1 MTFPY
6 YHDNLAKIGS
16 KIAPNIKL
24 GVKKSPKTFKIMT
37 KWQKFAQTDHK
48 VHRKNLLRKGESV
61 SQGPFLSHP
70 PPKCAYDALI

>member
-37 KWQKFAQTDHK
+37 KWQNFAKSCHAAQAFTTLFPSRWNIK
-48 VHRKNLLRKGESV
+48 AWR
-61 SQGPFLSHP
+61 
-70 PPKCAYDALI
+70 